1 MPQRVLFICDR
12 ILLAGVV
19 LLCPL
24 FVSFI
29 VELRQ
34 SKCVCACVCLLIEE
48 AGEQQMSSATATTR
62 KNTAPTAANPVLA
75 AGSSETGT
83 VVSHF
88 RIGIEIGRG
97 SFANVYKGVD
107 LTNNKTVAI
116 KSVFRS
122 RLKNQKLVTNL
133 EIEIKIL
140 RNLKNPHIVSLLD
153 CVKTDNHFHLVMDYC
168 SLGDLSYFIRKK
180 TQLSNHHPI
189 IKTVLEKYPSPAN
202 SNGLNE
208 FLVVNFAKQL
218 SSALKFLR
226 SQNLVHRDIKPQ
238 NLLLCSPAHS
248 KDEFLENNYTGFWEL
263 PILKVA
269 DFGFARYLPSTSM
282 AETLC
287 GSPLYMAPEIL
298 RYEKYNAKADLWSVG
313 TVIYEMVVGKPP
325 FRASNHIELL
335 KKIEKSNDQ
344 ITFPTDFEI
353 SRDLIRLIC
362 NLLKANPTD
371 RMGFNEFFSDPVI
384 TSSSDNFRSIDE
396 SISYSVENE
405 EMYVSE
411 YLVGKDLNTQEA
423 LVKNEKS
430 VSGKKSTASATAA
443 SILKQKAKKQAAL
456 NQFEK
461 QIQEPL
467 NKLVIEEGNEDEV
480 ESNSSE
486 DKYNEDP
493 TTNLKSNVSNG
504 IVTRE
509 TIESK
514 IRPKSMEKSVEELLQ
529 EQQKAIKGDDN
540 ISDKTGNT
548 TTTYSNAKSNT
559 IVPSNVKLN
568 GHGQAQNKGRS
579 KIGNDIVVEKDYVVV
594 EKRNVEVNT
603 FADEI
608 SKASKPSRNPE
619 RHSLSKQRRYSMSVS
634 PSGALKEVLD
644 YTTERLFG
652 ATNTN
657 TNPVANVDTDDN
669 NNDSSTSAKG
679 VETRAKVTNEPN
691 LSEDKVDIN
700 KIILSRTNSI
710 KNTGTESSD
719 KNDQIDGIINKI
731 ERLAM
736 MAHAISLYAEIKFDQ
751 VIPLPPSSN
760 NESNNF
766 IDVYEFDEYNKYSGT
781 TGDDQEKTISNNGN
795 NNNNNNT
802 LQYNLFYRKLC
813 QEGLVLYLKTL
824 LFLGEAV
831 KASSEWWAKNKFKS
845 NITPMMGELIQWIRN
860 RFNESLEKAEYLK
873 LRMNRY
879 EEDETTDEI
888 AEPTF
893 ICEKIIFDRAI
904 EISKDTAIKEL
915 NYANDINELKK
926 CEISYSVSVWMLESL
941 LYQTKDG
948 EGGVL
953 ERGDQK
959 IVENFINSIG
969 TRLLVLKSK
978 IDSQTKSN

>member
-1 MPQRVLFICDR
+1 
-12 ILLAGVV
+12 
-19 LLCPL
+19 
-24 FVSFI
+24 
-29 VELRQ
+29 
-34 SKCVCACVCLLIEE
+34 
-48 AGEQQMSSATATTR
+48 
-62 KNTAPTAANPVLA
+62 
-75 AGSSETGT
+75 
-83 VVSHF
+83 
-88 RIGIEIGRG
+88 
-97 SFANVYKGVD
+97 
-107 LTNNKTVAI
+107 
-116 KSVFRS
+116 
-122 RLKNQKLVTNL
+122 
-133 EIEIKIL
+133 
-140 RNLKNPHIVSLLD
+140 
-153 CVKTDNHFHLVMDYC
+153 MDYC

-248 KDEFLENNYTGFWEL
+248 KDEFVENHYTGFWEL

-344 ITFPTDFEI
+344 INFPTDFEI
-353 SRDLIRLIC
+353 SQDLIRLIC

-371 RMGFNEFFSDPVI
+371 RMGFNEFFSDPVLN
-384 TSSSDNFRSIDE
+384 SNNDNYEAMEE

-411 YLVGKDLNTQEA
+411 YLVGKDQNESNLPKTE
-423 LVKNEKS
+423 KNVINQKPS
-430 VSGKKSTASATAA
+430 ASAIAA
-443 SILKQKAKKQAAL
+443 SLIKQKAKKQIL
-456 NQFEK
+456 PNQFER

-467 NKLVIEEGNEDEV
+467 NKLVIEEGDEDEF
-480 ESNSSE
+480 ETNGSDN
-486 DKYNEDP
+486 KLKEDP
-493 TTNLKSNVSNG
+493 PANNLKSNASNG

-509 TIESK
+509 NVENR

-529 EQQKAIKGDDN
+529 EQQKAIK
-540 ISDKTGNT
+540 SGNGNGNNDT
-548 TTTYSNAKSNT
+548 NHTNSPV
-559 IVPSNVKLN
+559 IVKLN
-568 GHGQAQNKGRS
+568 GRDQMLS
-579 KIGNDIVVEKDYVVV
+579 KKKSRVGDDIIVEKDYVVV

-608 SKASKPSRNPE
+608 SKASKPLKNPE

-652 ATNTN
+652 ATNST
-657 TNPVANVDTDDN
+657 AN
-669 NNDSSTSAKG
+669 NNIGSTSTEALSNNNFDDDDHISTSKSPDDKPN
-679 VETRAKVTNEPN
+679 ETNKTGSPD
-691 LSEDKVDIN
+691 DKVDIN
-700 KIILSRTNSI
+700 KIILGRNLSR
-710 KNTGTESSD
+710 KNTNLNSRESND
-719 KNDQIDGIINKI
+719 KIDQIDGIINKI
-731 ERLAM
+731 ERFAM

-760 NESNNF
+760 NNESNHF
-766 IDVYEFDEYNKYSGT
+766 VDVIDLDDYNRYAGAIVA
-781 TGDDQEKTISNNGN
+781 EKNTNNSERKN
-795 NNNNNNT
+795 NSTNSNT
-802 LQYNLFYRKLC
+802 LQYNSVYRKLC
-813 QEGLVLYLKTL
+813 QEGLALYLKTL
-824 LFLGEAV
+824 LFLGEAI
-831 KASSEWWAKNKFKS
+831 KASSEWWANNKYKS

-873 LRMNRY
+873 LRMNRF
-879 EEDETTDEI
+879 EEDENT
-888 AEPTF
+888 AENNGEPNF

-915 NYANDINELKK
+915 GHANDVNELKK
-926 CEISYSVSVWMLESL
+926 CEIAYSLSVWMLESL
-941 LYQTKDG
+941 LYQPR
-948 EGGVL
+948 EGDRGSL
-953 ERGDQK
+953 ERGDQD

-969 TRLLVLKSK
+969 TRLLILKSK
-978 IDSQTKSN
+978 IDSQSKGTRTE

>member
-1 MPQRVLFICDR
+1 
-12 ILLAGVV
+12 
-19 LLCPL
+19 
-24 FVSFI
+24 
-29 VELRQ
+29 
-34 SKCVCACVCLLIEE
+34 
-48 AGEQQMSSATATTR
+48 MSSGAAATTTTR
-62 KNTAPTAANPVLA
+62 MKTGAGPGGTAAAANPVLA
-75 AGSSETGT
+75 AGSSETGK

-107 LTNNKTVAI
+107 LDNNNKTVAI

-153 CVKTDNHFHLVMDYC
+153 CVKTDHHFHLVMDYC

-248 KDEFLENNYTGFWEL
+248 KDEFVENHYAGFWEL

-344 ITFPTDFEI
+344 INFPTDFEI
-353 SRDLIRLIC
+353 SQDLIRLIC

-384 TSSSDNFRSIDE
+384 NSNNDIYE
-396 SISYSVENE
+396 SMEESLSYSVENE

-411 YLVGKDLNTQEA
+411 YLVGKDRNENSLPKTEKNVINKKPSA
-423 LVKNEKS
+423 LV
-430 VSGKKSTASATAA
+430 TAS
-443 SILKQKAKKQAAL
+443 IIKQKAKKQIL
-456 NQFEK
+456 PNQFER

-467 NKLVIEEGNEDEV
+467 NKLVIEEGNEDEL
-480 ESNSSE
+480 ETNGS
-486 DKYNEDP
+486 DKKIKEDP
-493 TTNLKSNVSNG
+493 VANNLKSNASNG

-509 TIESK
+509 NIENR

-529 EQQKAIKGDDN
+529 EQQKAIK
-540 ISDKTGNT
+540 SDPDANGN
-548 TTTYSNAKSNT
+548 NT
-559 IVPSNVKLN
+559 ATDPNVTVNVKLN
-568 GHGQAQNKGRS
+568 GRDQMLSRRKNKA
-579 KIGNDIVVEKDYVVV
+579 GNDIIVEKDYVVV

-608 SKASKPSRNPE
+608 SKASKPLKNPE
-619 RHSLSKQRRYSMSVS
+619 RHSFSKQRRYSMSVS

-652 ATNTN
+652 ATNT
-657 TNPVANVDTDDN
+657 TAN
-669 NNDSSTSAKG
+669 NNTGSTNTEAVSTSDRHDDYGPESTPRSPQDKPTEITKIG
-679 VETRAKVTNEPN
+679 S
-691 LSEDKVDIN
+691 SEDKVDIN
-700 KIILSRTNSI
+700 KIILGRNSSF
-710 KNTGTESSD
+710 KNTSLNMRESND
-719 KNDQIDGIINKI
+719 KTDQIDGIINKI
-731 ERLAM
+731 ERFAM

-760 NESNNF
+760 NNESNHF
-766 IDVYEFDEYNKYSGT
+766 VDVFDLDDYNRYSGAI
-781 TGDDQEKTISNNGN
+781 GLEKNMNNPEKKN
-795 NNNNNNT
+795 NSTNSNT
-802 LQYNLFYRKLC
+802 LQYNSVYRKLC
-813 QEGLVLYLKTL
+813 QEGLALYLKTL
-824 LFLGEAV
+824 LFLGEAI
-831 KASSEWWAKNKFKS
+831 KASSEWWAKNKYKS

-873 LRMNRY
+873 LRMNRF
-879 EEDETTDEI
+879 EEEENS
-888 AEPTF
+888 AENNPEPNF

-904 EISKDTAIKEL
+904 EISKDTAIQEL
-915 NYANDINELKK
+915 GHATDVNELKK
-926 CEISYSVSVWMLESL
+926 CEIAYSLSVWMLESL
-941 LYQTKDG
+941 LYQPKESDG
-948 EGGVL
+948 GCL
-953 ERGDQK
+953 ERGDQD

-969 TRLLVLKSK
+969 TRLLILKSK
-978 IDSQTKSN
+978 IDNQSKGTRTD